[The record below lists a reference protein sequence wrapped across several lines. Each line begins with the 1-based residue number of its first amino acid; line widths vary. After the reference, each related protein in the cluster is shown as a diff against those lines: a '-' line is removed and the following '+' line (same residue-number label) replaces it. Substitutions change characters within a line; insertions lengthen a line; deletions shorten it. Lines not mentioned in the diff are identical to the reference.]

1 MDGYTSIKCKLAGKF
16 GFKVNCRG
24 EVCNPKQ
31 VHCPQCKKVFTYCG
45 SVSSLQYHLRTKHPG
60 QPQES
65 SQKTQTTID
74 AYTARPLSTT
84 KEESIA
90 QALVTWIVSSS
101 HPLSIVE
108 DDGLAHVLKIAS
120 GSSCY
125 QPPSRRAVGARVDA
139 LYNRKK
145 SGVQAERST
154 ASFISLTADFWIC
167 GQRCL
172 CRCDGSLDI

>member
-1 MDGYTSIKCKLAGKF
+1 MDGYTCIKGKLAGKF

-31 VHCPQCKKVFTYCG
+31 VHCLQCKKVFTYCG
-45 SVSSLQYHLRTKHPG
+45 SASSLQYHLRAKHPG
-60 QPQES
+60 QPLQQES

-74 AYTARPLSTT
+74 AYTARSLSTT

-101 HPLSIVE
+101 RPLSIVE
-108 DDGLAHVLKIAS
+108 DHGLATVLRIAS
-120 GSSCY
+120 SSPCY
-125 QPPSRRAVGARVDA
+125 QPPSRRAVGDRVDV

-145 SGVQAERST
+145 SDVQAELST
-154 ASFISLTADFWIC
+154 ASFIIITADF
-167 GQRCL
+167 
-172 CRCDGSLDI
+172 